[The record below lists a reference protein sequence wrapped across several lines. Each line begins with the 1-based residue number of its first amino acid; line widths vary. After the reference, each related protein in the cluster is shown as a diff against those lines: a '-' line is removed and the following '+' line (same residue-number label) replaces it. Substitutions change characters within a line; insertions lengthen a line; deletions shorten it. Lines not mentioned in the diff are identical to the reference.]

1 MTRHSPWLRDEVADL
16 HAVSS
21 AFFAA
26 EVEANHERWS
36 EQQCV
41 DREFWKKAA
50 GLGLLCPSIPEEY
63 GGGGGSFLH
72 YAAVQDAY
80 SATGDRAWG
89 NTVHSGVVAHYI
101 LEYGSERQKRAWLPR
116 MASGDVVAA
125 IAMTEPSAGSDL
137 KSITTRAIRDGA
149 DWVINGTKTFIT
161 NGSSADLIVVAAKT
175 DPSAGASGVSLIV
188 MDAVD
193 HPGFTRGRV
202 LDKIGQ
208 HGADTCE
215 LFFDNV
221 RVPVGNLLG
230 AQGDGFAMMMSQL
243 RRERL
248 ILGITAVAATER
260 ALDLTVEYTKQ
271 RQAFG
276 QPLFGMQNT
285 RFVLAEC
292 ATMARVARVFLD
304 DCIVAHMAGELDVA
318 TAAMCKWWL
327 TDVQCRVVD
336 DCLQFFG
343 GYGYM
348 REYPIARMYVD
359 ARAQRIYGGANE
371 IQKELIARSL

>member
-1 MTRHSPWLRDEVADL
+1 MTRHSPWLRDDVADL

-26 EVEANHERWS
+26 EVEANRERWS

-50 GLGLLCPSIPEEY
+50 ALGLLCPSIPEEY
-63 GGGGGSFLH
+63 GGGGGNFLH

-101 LEYGSERQKRAWLPR
+101 LQYGTEQQKRAWLPR
-116 MASGDVVAA
+116 MACGDVVAA

-137 KSITTRAIRDGA
+137 KSITTRAVRDGG

-175 DPSAGASGVSLIV
+175 GPSAGANGLSLIV
-188 MDAVD
+188 VDAVD

-215 LFFDNV
+215 LFFDDV
-221 RVPVGNLLG
+221 RVPVGSLLG
-230 AQGDGFAMMMSQL
+230 AEGDGFPMMMSQL
-243 RRERL
+243 RQERL

-260 ALDLTVEYTKQ
+260 ALDLTVGYTKQ

-336 DCLQFFG
+336 DCLQLFG